1 MAQKNNSKSKHPIGV
16 APPATQG
23 VAEWEIPDDSGRQ
36 DCRRNWSC
44 TEFSSLPSFFA
55 ETRSFGQQ
63 RRNDTIV

>member
-36 DCRRNWSC
+36 DCRRN
-44 TEFSSLPSFFA
+44 
-55 ETRSFGQQ
+55 
-63 RRNDTIV
+63 